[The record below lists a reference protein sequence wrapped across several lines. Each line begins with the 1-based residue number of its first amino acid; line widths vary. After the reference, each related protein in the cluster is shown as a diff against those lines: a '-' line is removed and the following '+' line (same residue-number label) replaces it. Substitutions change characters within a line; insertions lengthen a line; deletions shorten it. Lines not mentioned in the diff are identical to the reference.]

1 MDREQ
6 AVRVTAYKPIS
17 SPLSRLDRFSEISFT
32 VCASDNKILIVRID
46 YGLPKL
52 LNVFHEVMVY
62 L

>member
-6 AVRVTAYKPIS
+6 TVRVTAHNSS
-17 SPLSRLDRFSEISFT
+17 SPLSRLGRFSEISFT

-52 LNVFHEVMVY
+52 LNVLYEVMIY